1 MNIRGTAMS
10 VDRRKFLRRT
20 LQAAA
25 ATQLG
30 WAASACRGRQT
41 GGPGD
46 QVPPGG
52 NKKQEFRSTEWLGD
66 VTLSPQQL
74 RAMQAGPYILHAR
87 AGTLSQVPA
96 EKALLPHDP
105 QGHVQTVELAMA
117 PDRTIYVNQNT
128 LMCRSRDGGRS
139 WDLIP
144 RQEKMV
150 GTFQI
155 LSDGTFVAVR
165 AAGEKDPSRILV
177 WGSADQ
183 GRTWSQRSE
192 IGNPAK
198 CERRIPGTLSR
209 LSDDTLVLP
218 VESRAHMIDPAYVHR
233 STDGGRSWS
242 GPTGFNTEIGYLGGH
257 CYETMIAPMASGKL
271 IAVIR
276 YHGAVVPQWPLVDPS
291 RHAFYKTVFL
301 ADSSDGGK
309 TWNRFRQLTNVHGQC
324 HGYGVGLSD
333 GTFVVAYDHRYPRDL
348 STGRAM
354 ISHDEGETWEDEVY
368 YLYYG
373 DGISGFSQSLVLDD
387 GWILTVGGI
396 SHELEG
402 RRRWA
407 GATGKSELWAIRW
420 KPVRA

>member
-1 MNIRGTAMS
+1 MKRYGTATS

-30 WAASACRGRQT
+30 WAAAACTGQQT

-46 QVPPGG
+46 GVPPGG
-52 NKKQEFRSTEWLGD
+52 NGKQGFRSTEWLGD

-87 AGTLSQVPA
+87 AGTLSRVPA

-139 WDLIP
+139 WDISP
-144 RQEKMV
+144 RLEKMV

-155 LSDGTFVAVR
+155 LSDGTLVAVR

-177 WGSADQ
+177 WSSADQ

-218 VESRAHMIDPAYVHR
+218 IESRAHMIDPAYVHR

-276 YHGAVVPQWPLVDPS
+276 YHGAVVPQWPLVDPAS
-291 RHAFYKTVFL
+291 HAFYKTVFL
-301 ADSSDGGK
+301 ADS
-309 TWNRFRQLTNVHGQC
+309 
-324 HGYGVGLSD
+324 
-333 GTFVVAYDHRYPRDL
+333 
-348 STGRAM
+348 
-354 ISHDEGETWEDEVY
+354 E
-368 YLYYG
+368 
-373 DGISGFSQSLVLDD
+373 
-387 GWILTVGGI
+387 
-396 SHELEG
+396 
-402 RRRWA
+402 RRRKDLEPLPA
-407 GATGKSELWAIRW
+407 AYQ
-420 KPVRA
+420 RARAVPWLRSRSLRRNLCGGL

>member
-1 MNIRGTAMS
+1 MS
-10 VDRRKFLRRT
+10 VERRQFLRRT

-30 WAASACRGRQT
+30 WAAACVGPQT
-41 GGPGD
+41 GDAGGGVSSEGD
-46 QVPPGG
+46 GQQG
-52 NKKQEFRSTEWLGD
+52 FRSTEWLGG
-66 VTLSPQQL
+66 VTLSPQQM

-87 AGTLSQVPA
+87 GGALTRVPA

-105 QGHVQTVELAMA
+105 RGHVQTVELARA
-117 PDRTIYVNQNT
+117 PEGTIYVNQNT
-128 LMCRSRDGGRS
+128 LMCRSRDGGRNWEVS
-139 WDLIP
+139 P
-144 RQEKMV
+144 RPENMV

-155 LSDGTFVAVR
+155 LGDGTFVAVKD
-165 AAGEKDPSRILV
+165 AGEKEPSGILV

-183 GRTWSQRSE
+183 GRTWSQLSE

-198 CERRIPGTLSR
+198 CERRIPGTLAR
-209 LSDDTLVLP
+209 LPDDTLVVP
-218 VESRAHMIDPAYVHR
+218 VESRAHMIDPAYVH
-233 STDGGRSWS
+233 SSSDGGRTWS
-242 GPTGFNTEIGYLGGH
+242 GPTGFNTEIGFLGGH

-271 IAVIR
+271 VAVIR
-276 YHGAVVPQWPLVDPS
+276 YHGAVVPQWPLVDPA
-291 RHAFYKTVFL
+291 RRAYYKTVFL
-301 ADSSDGGK
+301 ADSDDGGK
-309 TWNRFRQLTNVHGQC
+309 TWDRFRQLTNYHGQC

-354 ISHDEGETWEDEVY
+354 ISRDEGQTWEDEVY

-373 DGISGFSQSLVLDD
+373 DGVSGFSQSLALDD
-387 GWILTVGGI
+387 GSILTVGGI

-402 RRRWA
+402 RRSWA

-420 KPVRA
+420 KPVPA